1 MSKENNLMTL
11 ELDEAQR
18 LLDEQDD
25 KIEEQEKLIHTLG
38 EEVKTKEALQ
48 A

>member
-1 MSKENNLMTL
+1 MTL

-25 KIEEQEKLIHTLG
+25 KIEEQEKLIQTLG